1 MSNYSRRQFL
11 TKATAGAALLSAV
24 PAFSSSANP
33 VAPYQGKKL
42 RVALIGLGYYA
53 EHRLAP
59 GLAESKYCELAG
71 IVTGT
76 PEKAAKWKA
85 KYNIPDKNIYNY
97 QNFDQI
103 ADNKDIDVIYAVL
116 PNSMHKEFVIRG
128 AKAGKHCI
136 TEKPMAL
143 NAKEAEEMIAAC
155 KKANVKLFVG
165 YRLHFEPFTMEL
177 MRMVKEKELGK
188 IKVIET
194 ADGFK
199 AGDPNQWRLKKA
211 LAGGGAMFDV
221 GIYAIQGAR
230 YGSGEDPI
238 AVTAQ
243 EYKTD
248 PVKFKEVDET
258 IFWQMEFPSGVVSN
272 SVTTYA
278 SGTERLYVSGE
289 NGWVELRP
297 AYGYGPLKGKTNK
310 GDMNMPHTNHQAL
323 QFDGMGQAILEN
335 KVITATG
342 EEGLKDMKIIDA
354 IYRAIAS
361 GKKEKIVW

>member
-1 MSNYSRRQFL
+1 MSNYSRRKFL
-11 TKATAGAALLSAV
+11 AKATAGAALLSAA
-24 PAFSSSANP
+24 PNISSFATP
-33 VAPYQGKKL
+33 TAPYQGKKL

-59 GLAESKYCELAG
+59 GLVESKYCELAG

-76 PEKAAKWKA
+76 PAKAEKWKA

-97 QNFDQI
+97 ENFDKI
-103 ADNKDIDVIYAVL
+103 ADNKDIDMIYVVL
-116 PNSMHKEFVIRG
+116 PNSMHKDFVIRG

-155 KKANVKLFVG
+155 KKANVKLYVG

-177 MRMVKEKELGK
+177 KRMVKANELGK
-188 IKVIET
+188 IKVIEA

-199 AGDPNQWRLKKA
+199 AGDPTQWRLKKA
-211 LAGGGAMFDV
+211 LAGGGAMYDV
-221 GIYAIQGAR
+221 GVYCIQGTR

-238 AVTAQ
+238 SVTAQ

-258 IFWQMEFPSGVVSN
+258 IFWQMEFPSGAVAN
-272 SVTTYA
+272 CVTSYA
-278 SGTERLYVSGE
+278 SNTERLYVSGE
-289 NGWVELRP
+289 NGWAELRP
-297 AYGYGPLKGKTNK
+297 AYGYGPLKGRTNK
-310 GDMNMPHTNHQAL
+310 GDINMQHTNHQAL

-335 KVITATG
+335 KEITATG

-354 IYRAIAS
+354 IYRSIAS
-361 GKKEKIVW
+361 GKKEKITW

>member
-1 MSNYSRRQFL
+1 MSNYSRREFL
-11 TKATAGAALLSAV
+11 SRATAGAALLSAM
-24 PAFSSSANP
+24 PNISTLAK
-33 VAPYQGKKL
+33 PYQGRKV
-42 RVALIGLGYYA
+42 RVALVGLGYYA
-53 EHRLAP
+53 EFRLAP

-76 PEKAAKWKA
+76 PSKIDKWKA

-97 QNFDQI
+97 DNFDKI
-103 ADNKDIDVIYAVL
+103 ADNKDIDCIYVVT
-116 PNSMHKEFVIRG
+116 PNSMHKDLVIRG

-143 NAKEAEEMIAAC
+143 NAKEAQEMIDAC

-165 YRLHFEPFTMEL
+165 YRLHFEPFNLAVRAFGKDTAN
-177 MRMVKEKELGK
+177 GK

-199 AGDPNQWRLKKA
+199 IGDPTQWRLKKA

-230 YGSGEDPI
+230 YACGEDPTF
-238 AVTAQ
+238 VTAQ
-243 EYKTD
+243 EFKTD

-258 IFWQMEFPSGVVSN
+258 IFWQMEFPSGAVST

-278 SGTERLYVSGE
+278 SSTERLYVSAE
-289 NGWVELRP
+289 NGWIELRP
-297 AYGYGPLKGKTNK
+297 AYGYGPLAGKTNK
-310 GDMNMPHTNHQAL
+310 GPLDLPQTNHQAL

-335 KVITATG
+335 KEITATG

-354 IYRAIAS
+354 IYRSIKS
-361 GKKEKIVW
+361 GKREKVV